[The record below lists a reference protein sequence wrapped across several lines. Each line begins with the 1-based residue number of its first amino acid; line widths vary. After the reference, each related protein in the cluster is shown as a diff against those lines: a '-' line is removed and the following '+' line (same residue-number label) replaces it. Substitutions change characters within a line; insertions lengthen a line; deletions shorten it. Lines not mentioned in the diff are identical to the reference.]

1 MKPTILLA
9 AALFSQSVIA
19 AVEAPPLR
27 YELYVRGAFNGWGT
41 DNQLAWKGKG
51 VYETDILVS
60 PGNHAFKIGSKDWNA
75 EWVANP
81 AASVAVK
88 LDNAYP
94 LALEPGPEDYLFTK
108 QTATFRFRVDV
119 SDPTKPMLRVS
130 RVETPSAGPAA
141 DPHANAAASAEL
153 RFPTWD
159 SKQTG
164 KQETARFSVQDLQAP
179 LRSYAHSTTMQLR
192 DPGPQYAIYKEDATL
207 PQVRSG
213 NLAFDALFALA
224 THEMRLDSVK
234 EIRDG
239 NYNGNNAIS
248 CDCFETGEKWHY
260 VWTRDLS
267 YAADLGLGLLD
278 PQRVR
283 NSLLFKLSGWR
294 EGVTPAP
301 QVKGTADGLQIV
313 QDTGSGGSW
322 PVSTD
327 RITWAFAAEEVL
339 KTLPAAERQAFAATA
354 LKALSNTI
362 DNDRIA
368 AFDKTAGLYTG
379 EESFLDWRDQSYAA
393 WVPGDL
399 ASMASSKALSTNV
412 GHYKALTLAAMLAR
426 EQGDAARAKRY
437 EGWARDLKRAINERL
452 WLEDAGMYSSLTA
465 AHFDGAPMHKFD
477 WLGQSLAI
485 VTGVA
490 DDKRAR
496 RILASYPHGP
506 MGAPVIWPQ
515 QPGMPVYHN
524 RAMWPFVTAY
534 GLRAAA
540 LGGNVAVADAAYDSL
555 MRGAALNLSN
565 MENLEW
571 LSGQSVLLDEA
582 HPELIGPVIN
592 SKRQLWSVGAYLGMV
607 VRNVFGVAAT
617 NQGIALHP
625 FVTAKLRGGMFA
637 ATNEIALY
645 NLRLQGHG
653 LNIKLRLPAA
663 AGKDVDGVYAIERIL
678 LNGKPAGSS
687 IRWSELAPENQI
699 EIVLGRLEAG
709 EQAIRRV
716 NADPYVETPAVFGP
730 REPAIAALQ
739 RSTGGVTLD
748 IAAKDS
754 GGVHYNVYRDGR
766 LVAAKLPAGAWTDRH
781 AGNIG
786 ATACY
791 AVEAEF
797 TGSGNRSHHSRPR
810 CVDAGVEIAAADA
823 GVSAGVA
830 LAGPKL
836 STNPRFDEPHLADW
850 GKPQDRFEVKDIKV
864 PAAGNYAVQV
874 RYHNGANQV
883 NLGISGGV
891 KWLAVKDASGAIVA
905 QGVVQLPHARLEKA
919 HTPTVYSTPL
929 AARLAAGGVYRIEM
943 SDFFNMSYLQSNS
956 SFSAAGGIEG
966 PSNRFDIYGVRL
978 LRVR

>member
-1 MKPTILLA
+1 MKPTAIFIAALA
-9 AALFSQSVIA
+9 AQALPAIA
-19 AVEAPPLR
+19 VAAEAPPLR
-27 YELYVRGAFNGWGT
+27 YDIYVRGAFNGWGT
-41 DNQLAWKGKG
+41 DNRLNYQGKG
-51 VYETDILVS
+51 IYETDILVS

-81 AASVAVK
+81 SASVAVK
-88 LDNAYP
+88 LEAAYP

-119 SDPTKPMLRVS
+119 SDPAKPVLSVTRI
-130 RVETPSAGPAA
+130 ETPATGPAV
-141 DPHANAAASAEL
+141 DPHAGAGASASL
-153 RFPTWD
+153 IFPTWD
-159 SKQTG
+159 G
-164 KQETARFSVQDLQAP
+164 KQETARFSVRDPQAP
-179 LRSYAHSTTMQLR
+179 LRRYAQSTTMQLR
-192 DPGPQYAIYKEDATL
+192 DPGPQYTTYQEDAAL
-207 PQVRSG
+207 PRVRSG

-224 THEMRLDSVK
+224 AHEMRLDSVK

-239 NYNGNNAIS
+239 NYNGNNPIP

-267 YAADLGLGLLD
+267 YAADLGLAALD

-294 EGVTPAP
+294 DGIRPAP
-301 QVKGTADGLQIV
+301 QVAGTKDGLQIA

-339 KTLPAAERQAFAATA
+339 KALPPAERPAFAATA

-362 DNDRIA
+362 DNDRLA
-368 AFDKTAGLYTG
+368 AFDKASGLYTG

-393 WVPGDL
+393 WIPDDL
-399 ASMASSKALSTNV
+399 ASMASSMALSTNV

-437 EGWARDLKRAINERL
+437 GAWARDLKRAINARL
-452 WLEDAGMYSSLTA
+452 WLDDAGMYSSLTA
-465 AHFDGAPMHKFD
+465 AHFDNVPMHKFD

-485 VTGVA
+485 ITGVA
-490 DDKRAR
+490 DETRAR
-496 RILASYPHGP
+496 SILAHYPHGP

-515 QPGMPVYHN
+515 QLDMPVYHN

-534 GLRAAA
+534 GLRAAVA
-540 LGGNVAVADAAYDSL
+540 GRNVAVADAAYDSL

-571 LSGQSVLLDEA
+571 LSGQPLLLDEA
-582 HPELIGPVIN
+582 HPKLIGPVIN

-607 VRNVFGVAAT
+607 VRNVFGVST
-617 NQGIALHP
+617 TGDGIELAP
-625 FVTAKLRGGMFA
+625 FVTAKLRGGVFA
-637 ATNEIALY
+637 AAKEIALA
-645 NLRLQGHG
+645 NLRLRGHA
-653 LNIKLRLPAA
+653 IDIALRLPAA
-663 AGKDVDGVYAIERIL
+663 DNKDRNGVYAVERIV
-678 LNGKPAGSS
+678 LNGKPAGST
-687 IRWSELAPENQI
+687 IKWSELADGNRI
-699 EIVLGRLEAG
+699 EIVLGKLESG
-709 EQAIRRV
+709 EQAIHRV

-730 REPAIAALQ
+730 HEPNIADLKRDAAGHALL
-739 RSTGGVTLD
+739 RIEGKDTGGIT
-748 IAAKDS
+748 
-754 GGVHYNVYRDGR
+754 YNVYRDGK
-766 LVAAKLPAGAWTDRH
+766 LAASKLPAGAWTDRLVSS
-781 AGNIG
+781 
-786 ATACY
+786 TACY
-791 AVEAEF
+791 AVEAVF
-797 TGSGNRSHHSRPR
+797 DGSGNRSHHSVPR
-810 CVDAGVEIAAADA
+810 CLDAGVEIPAGDA
-823 GVSAGVA
+823 RVSAGVP
-830 LAGPKL
+830 LAAP
-836 STNPRFDEPHLADW
+836 NPRFDEPHLADW
-850 GKPQDRFEVKDIKV
+850 GKPQDRFSVRDVKV
-864 PAAGNYAVQV
+864 PAAGEYALQV

-905 QGVVQLPHARLEKA
+905 QGVVQLPHARIDKA

-929 AARLAAGGVYRIEM
+929 TVRMNGKGAYRIEM
-943 SDFFNMSYLQSNS
+943 SDFYNMSYLRSNS

-978 LRVR
+978 LRVH

>member
-1 MKPTILLA
+1 MKSSIFLTAALLA
-9 AALFSQSVIA
+9 QAIPALAA
-19 AVEAPPLR
+19 EAPPLR
-27 YELYVRGAFNGWGT
+27 YDLYVRGAFNGWGT

-51 VYETDILVS
+51 LYETDILVS

-94 LALEPGPEDYLFTK
+94 LATEAGPEDYLFTK

-119 SDPTKPMLRVS
+119 SDPKKPVLSVN
-130 RVETPSAGPAA
+130 RVETPAAGPAV

-159 SKQTG
+159 G
-164 KQETARFSVQDLQAP
+164 KQETAKFSVQDLQAP

-192 DPGPQYAIYKEDATL
+192 DPGPQYAIYKEDAAL

-224 THEMRLDSVK
+224 AHEMRLDSVK

-239 NYNGNNAIS
+239 NYNGNDAIP

-267 YAADLGLGLLD
+267 YAADLGLAMLD

-294 EGVTPAP
+294 EGVTPAA

-339 KTLPAAERQAFAATA
+339 KSLPAAERQAFATTA

-362 DNDRIA
+362 ENDRIA
-368 AFDKTAGLYTG
+368 AFDKSTGLYTG
-379 EESFLDWRDQSYAA
+379 EESFLDWRDQSYAS
-393 WVPGDL
+393 WIPEDL

-437 EGWARDLKRAINERL
+437 DAWARDLKRAINQRL

-490 DDKRAR
+490 DGKRAR

-515 QPGMPVYHN
+515 QLGMPVYHN

-540 LGGNVAVADAAYDSL
+540 MGGNVAVADAAYDSL

-607 VRNVFGVAAT
+607 VRNVFGVSAT
-617 NQGIALHP
+617 NEGIALHP
-625 FVTAKLRGGMFA
+625 FVTAKLRGGVFA
-637 ATNEIALY
+637 ATNEAALY
-645 NLRLQGHG
+645 NLRLQGRVI
-653 LNIKLRLPAA
+653 NIKLRLPAA
-663 AGKDVDGVYAIERIL
+663 AGKDVNGVYAVERIL

-687 IRWSELAPENQI
+687 IRWSELASENQV
-699 EIVLGRLEAG
+699 EIVLGKLEAG

-716 NADPYVETPAVFGP
+716 NADPYAETPAVFGP
-730 REPAIAALQ
+730 REPAIADLQ
-739 RSTGGVTLD
+739 RGTGGVTLD

-754 GGVHYNVYRDGR
+754 GGILYNVYRDGK
-766 LVAAKLPAGAWTDRH
+766 LVAARLPAGAWTDRQAASH
-781 AGNIG
+781 G

-791 AVEAEF
+791 AVEAVF
-797 TGSGNRSHHSRPR
+797 AGSGNRSHHSRPR
-810 CVDAGVEIAAADA
+810 CVDAGVAIAALDTR
-823 GVSAGVA
+823 VSSTAT
-830 LAGPKL
+830 LAAP
-836 STNPRFDEPHLADW
+836 SARFDEPHLANW
-850 GKPQDRFEVKDIKV
+850 GKPQDRFELRDIQV

-905 QGVVQLPHARLEKA
+905 QGVVQLPHARIEKA
-919 HTPTVYSTPL
+919 HTPIVYSTPL
-929 AARLAAGGVYRIEM
+929 AASLKAGRTYRIEM

>member
-1 MKPTILLA
+1 MKPAIIAIA
-9 AALFSQSVIA
+9 AALFAQSLPAVA
-19 AVEAPPLR
+19 AEAPPLR
-27 YELYVRGAFNGWGT
+27 FDLYVRGAFNGWGT
-41 DNQLAWKGKG
+41 DNQLAYKGKG

-81 AASVAVK
+81 SASVAVAPGT
-88 LDNAYP
+88 AYP
-94 LALEPGPEDYLFTK
+94 LATEAGPEDYLFTK

-119 SDPTKPMLRVS
+119 SDPSKPVLSVS
-130 RVETPSAGPAA
+130 RVETPAAGPAV
-141 DPHANAAASAEL
+141 DPHANAGATASL
-153 RFPTWD
+153 TFPTWD
-159 SKQTG
+159 G
-164 KQETARFSVQDLQAP
+164 RQETARFSVRDPQAP
-179 LRSYAHSTTMQLR
+179 LRGYAHSTTMQLR
-192 DPGPQYAIYKEDATL
+192 DPGPQYVTYQEDAAL
-207 PQVRSG
+207 PRVRSG
-213 NLAFDALFALA
+213 NLGFDALFALA
-224 THEMRLDSVK
+224 AHEMRLDSVK

-239 NYNGNNAIS
+239 NYNGNNAIP

-267 YAADLGLGLLD
+267 YAADLGLAMLD

-294 EGVTPAP
+294 EGIVPAP
-301 QVKGTADGLQIV
+301 QVAGSRDGLQIA

-339 KTLPAAERQAFAATA
+339 KALPPAERRAFAATA

-368 AFDKTAGLYTG
+368 AFDQATGLYTG
-379 EESFLDWRDQSYAA
+379 EESFLDWRDQSYAS
-393 WVPGDL
+393 WIPEDL

-412 GHYKALTLAAMLAR
+412 GHYKALSLASQLAR

-437 EGWARDLKRAINERL
+437 DGWARDLKRAINARL
-452 WLEDAGMYSSLTA
+452 WLQDAGMYSSLTA

-485 VTGVA
+485 VTGIA
-490 DDKRAR
+490 DGKRAR
-496 RILASYPHGP
+496 SILAAYPHGP

-515 QPGMPVYHN
+515 QLDMPVYHN

-540 LGGNVAVADAAYDSL
+540 ASRNVAVADAAYDSL

-571 LSGQSVLLDEA
+571 LSGQPLLLDEA
-582 HPELIGPVIN
+582 HPKLIGPVIN

-607 VRNVFGVAAT
+607 VRNVFGVST
-617 NQGIALHP
+617 TSEGIALHP
-625 FVTAKLRGGMFA
+625 FVTAKLRGGVFA
-637 ATNEIALY
+637 ATDTVTLA
-645 NLRLQGHG
+645 NLRLQGRA
-653 LNIKLRLPAA
+653 IDVTLRLPAS
-663 AGKDVDGVYAIERIL
+663 AGAGTNGVYAIERIL
-678 LNGKPAGSS
+678 LNGKPAGSA
-687 IRWSELAPENQI
+687 IPWSALAADNRI
-699 EIVLGRLEAG
+699 EIVLGTLQPG

-730 REPAIAALQ
+730 HEPVIAALK
-739 RSTGGVTLD
+739 RDGSGHAVLA
-748 IAAKDS
+748 IEAKDS
-754 GGVHYNVYRDGR
+754 GAVRYNVYRDGK
-766 LVAAKLPAGAWTDRH
+766 LVASKLPAGAWTDRQ
-781 AGNIG
+781 ASG
-786 ATACY
+786 TACY

-797 TGSGNRSHHSRPR
+797 AGSGNRSHHSRPR
-810 CVDAGVEIAAADA
+810 CVDAGVEIPATDPR
-823 GVSAGVA
+823 VSAGVP
-830 LAGPKL
+830 LAAPGA
-836 STNPRFDEPHLADW
+836 RFDEPHLADW
-850 GKPQDRFEVKDIKV
+850 GKPQDRFSVRDIRL
-864 PAAGNYAVQV
+864 PSAGEYAVQV

-891 KWLAVKDASGAIVA
+891 KWLAVKDESGAIVA
-905 QGVVQLPHARLEKA
+905 QGVVQLPHARIEKA
-919 HTPTVYSTPL
+919 HTPVVYSTPL
-929 AARLAAGGVYRIEM
+929 AARLKAGGVYRIEM
-943 SDFFNMSYLQSNS
+943 SDFYNMSYLQSNS
-956 SFSAAGGIEG
+956 TFSAAGGVAG

-978 LRVR
+978 LRVH

>member
-1 MKPTILLA
+1 MNPTILLA
-9 AALFSQSVIA
+9 TALLAPTVAIA
-19 AVEAPPLR
+19 AEAPPLR
-27 YELYVRGAFNGWGT
+27 FDLYVRGAFNGWGT
-41 DNQLAWKGKG
+41 DNRLAYKGLG

-81 AASVAVK
+81 SASVAVA
-88 LDNAYP
+88 LGAAYP
-94 LALEPGPEDYLFTK
+94 LATEAGPEDYLFTK

-119 SDPTKPMLRVS
+119 LDPAKPVLSVT
-130 RVETPSAGPAA
+130 RVETPAAGPAV
-141 DPHANAAASAEL
+141 DPHAGAGATASL
-153 RFPTWD
+153 SFPTWD
-159 SKQTG
+159 G
-164 KQETARFSVQDLQAP
+164 KQETARFSVQDPQAL
-179 LRSYAHSTTMQLR
+179 LRTYAQSTTMQLR
-192 DPGPQYAIYKEDATL
+192 DPGPQYITYREDAAL
-207 PQVRSG
+207 PRVRSG

-224 THEMRLDSVK
+224 AHEMRLDSVK

-239 NYNGNNAIS
+239 NYNGNEAIP

-294 EGVTPAP
+294 DGVGKAP
-301 QVKGTADGLQIV
+301 QVAGTSDGLQIA

-327 RITWAFAAEEVL
+327 RITWAFAADEVL
-339 KTLPAAERQAFAATA
+339 KALAPGERQAFAVTA

-368 AFDKTAGLYTG
+368 AFDRASGLYTG
-379 EESFLDWRDQSYAA
+379 EESFLDWRDQSYAS
-393 WVPGDL
+393 WIPEDL

-412 GHYKALTLAAMLAR
+412 DHYKALTLAAMLAR
-426 EQGDAARAKRY
+426 EQGDAARAGRY
-437 EGWARDLKRAINERL
+437 EGWARDLKRAINARL

-485 VTGVA
+485 VTGIA
-490 DDKRAR
+490 DGKRAR

-515 QPGMPVYHN
+515 QLDMPVYHN

-540 LGGNVAVADAAYDSL
+540 LGRNVAVADAAYDSL

-571 LSGQSVLLDEA
+571 LSGQPLLLDEA
-582 HPELIGPVIN
+582 HPKLIGPVIN
-592 SKRQLWSVGAYLGMV
+592 SRRQLWSVGAYLGMV
-607 VRNVFGVAAT
+607 VRNVFGVSAT
-617 NQGIALHP
+617 AEGIALHP
-625 FVTAKLRGGMFA
+625 FVTGKLRAGVFA
-637 ATNEIALY
+637 ATDSISLD
-645 NLRLQGHG
+645 NLRLQGRT
-653 LNIKLRLPAA
+653 LNLTLRLPA
-663 AGKDVDGVYAIERIL
+663 GGGNGVYAVERIL
-678 LNGKPAGSS
+678 LNGKPAGSTVKW
-687 IRWSELAPENQI
+687 RELAEDNRI
-699 EIVLGRLEAG
+699 EIVLGKLEQG

-730 REPAIAALQ
+730 HEPVMPDLKRDAGGYALLHIEGKDTGAI
-739 RSTGGVTLD
+739 R
-748 IAAKDS
+748 
-754 GGVHYNVYRDGR
+754 YNVYRDGK
-766 LVAAKLPAGAWTDRH
+766 LVASKLPAGAWTDRMAH
-781 AGNIG
+781 

-797 TGSGNRSHHSRPR
+797 DSSGNRSHHSRPR
-810 CVDAGVEIAAADA
+810 CLDAGVEITAIDPR
-823 GVSAGVA
+823 VSAGVP
-830 LAGPKL
+830 LAAP
-836 STNPRFDEPHLADW
+836 NARFDEPHLANW
-850 GKPQDRFEVKDIKV
+850 GKPQDRFSVRDIKA
-864 PAAGNYAVQV
+864 PAAGDYAVQV

-891 KWLAVKDASGAIVA
+891 KWLALKDESGAIVA
-905 QGVVQLPHARLEKA
+905 QGVVQLPHARIEKA

-929 AARLAAGGVYRIEM
+929 AARLKAGGVYRLEM
-943 SDFFNMSYLQSNS
+943 SDFYNMSYLQSNS
-956 SFSAAGGIEG
+956 TFSAAGGAEG

>member
-1 MKPTILLA
+1 MKTAIA
-9 AALFSQSVIA
+9 IACAVFAQSLPAIA
-19 AVEAPPLR
+19 AEAPPLR
-27 YELYVRGAFNGWGT
+27 YDIYVRGAFNGWGT
-41 DNQLAWKGKG
+41 DNQLAYKGKG

-81 AASVAVK
+81 SASVAVAPGT
-88 LDNAYP
+88 AYP
-94 LALEPGPEDYLFTK
+94 LATEAGPEDYLFTK
-108 QTATFRFRVDV
+108 QTASFRFRVDV
-119 SDPTKPMLRVS
+119 SDPSKPVLSVS
-130 RVETPSAGPAA
+130 RVETPASGPAA
-141 DPHANAAASAEL
+141 DPHAGAGATASL
-153 RFPTWD
+153 SFPTWD
-159 SKQTG
+159 G
-164 KQETARFSVQDLQAP
+164 KQETARFSVQDPQAP

-192 DPGPQYAIYKEDATL
+192 DPGPQYATYKEDAAL

-224 THEMRLDSVK
+224 AHEMRLDSVK

-239 NYNGNNAIS
+239 NYNGNNAIP

-267 YAADLGLGLLD
+267 YAADLGLALLD

-294 EGVTPAP
+294 NGVIKAP
-301 QVKGTADGLQIV
+301 QVAGTPDGLQIV

-339 KTLPAAERQAFAATA
+339 KSLPPAERPAFAATA

-368 AFDKTAGLYTG
+368 AFDKATGLYTG

-393 WVPGDL
+393 WIPEDL
-399 ASMASSKALSTNV
+399 ASMASAKALSTNV
-412 GHYKALTLAAMLAR
+412 GHYKALTLAAMLAH
-426 EQGDAARAKRY
+426 EQKDEARSKRY
-437 EGWARDLKRAINERL
+437 EAWARELKRAINARL

-485 VTGVA
+485 VTGIA

-515 QPGMPVYHN
+515 QLDMPVYHN

-534 GLRAAA
+534 GLRAAVA
-540 LGGNVAVADAAYDSL
+540 GRNVAVADAAYDSL
-555 MRGAALNLSN
+555 MRGAALNMSN

-571 LSGQSVLLDEA
+571 LSGQPLLLDEA
-582 HPELIGPVIN
+582 HPKLIGPVIN
-592 SKRQLWSVGAYLGMV
+592 SKRQLWSVGAYIGMV
-607 VRNVFGVAAT
+607 VRNVFGVSVT
-617 NQGIALHP
+617 GEGIALHP
-625 FVTAKLRGGMFA
+625 FVTAKLRGGVFA
-637 ATNEIALY
+637 ATNEAALY
-645 NLRLQGHG
+645 NLRLQDRA

-663 AGKDVDGVYAIERIL
+663 AGNGVNGVYAVERIL
-678 LNGKPAGSS
+678 LNGKPAGAS
-687 IRWSELAPENQI
+687 IKWQELAADNQI
-699 EIVLGRLEAG
+699 EIVLGKLEAG
-709 EQAIRRV
+709 EQVIRRV

-730 REPAIAALQ
+730 HEPVIADLKRDAAG
-739 RSTGGVTLD
+739 SATLT
-748 IAAKDS
+748 IEAKDS
-754 GGVHYNVYRDGR
+754 GKLHYNVYRDGK
-766 LVAAKLPAGAWTDRH
+766 LVAAKLPAGAWTDRR
-781 AGNIG
+781 AT

-797 TGSGNRSHHSRPR
+797 EGSGNRSHHSRPR
-810 CVDAGVEIAAADA
+810 CLDAGVEIAANDPR
-823 GVSAGVA
+823 VSAGVA
-830 LAGPKL
+830 LAAP
-836 STNPRFDEPHLADW
+836 SPRFDEPHLASW
-850 GKPQDRFEVKDIKV
+850 GKPQDRFSVRDIKL
-864 PAAGNYAVQV
+864 PDAGDYAVQV

-891 KWLAVKDASGAIVA
+891 KWLAVKDESGAIVA
-905 QGVVQLPHARLEKA
+905 QGVVQLPHARIEKA
-919 HTPTVYSTPL
+919 HTPIVYSTPL
-929 AARLAAGGVYRIEM
+929 AARLKAGRSYQVEM
-943 SDFFNMSYLQSNS
+943 SDFYNMSYLQSNS
-956 SFSAAGGIEG
+956 TFSAAGGAEG